1 METWQ
6 RIEERLKQIEKRIKE
21 IRQDLGEM
29 QPKKWDD
36 DEVDYGGYYFDE

>member
-1 METWQ
+1 MQTWQ
-6 RIEERLKQIEKRIKE
+6 RIEERLKQIEKKIKE

-36 DEVDYGGYYFDE
+36 EMDCGGYYFDE